1 MVNSV
6 LGRALR
12 CGLRPLVVVLT
23 LGLATSALAV
33 LTTASAGAAGAG
45 TAVTSMSNET
55 YEQMVQRHIN
65 RVRAAHGLRG
75 LRFNSCT
82 DGTAERWAL
91 QLASTGRLVH
101 QSPGNILSTCNA
113 RYASETLGKGS
124 FSPRGLVRAWMHSSA
139 HRPLL
144 LSRNARRIGIGT
156 YLSGG
161 QWVTAANFTKL

>member
-12 CGLRPLVVVLT
+12 CGHRTLVVVLS
-23 LGLATSALAV
+23 LGLATTGLAV
-33 LTTASAGAAGAG
+33 LTTAPAGAAGAG
-45 TAVTSMSNET
+45 TAVTSMTSDA
-55 YEQMVQRHIN
+55 YEQMVQQHIN

-75 LRFNSCT
+75 LRFHSCT

-91 QLASTGRLVH
+91 QLASSGRLVH
-101 QSPGNILSTCNA
+101 QSPGNILSTCHA
-113 RYASETLGKGS
+113 RYASETLGKGA
-124 FSPRGLVRAWMHSSA
+124 FSPRGLVRTWMHSSA

-144 LSRNARRIGIGT
+144 LSRHARRIGVGT

-161 QWVTAANFTKL
+161 QWVTAANYTRL